1 MKLHSGRVDC
11 ILGGCGAFWAGAFF
25 ESIYIH
31 RESIEINGYTR
42 CTFKPGFRIL
52 YNWILGGCTVVW
64 ADLHPPQAYK
74 TSFWE
79 GVCGILELV
88 FGCPGLFLRPSS
100 FRVYTSLIHHCQTSN
115 CLMRSESSRLNEC
128 TGAHSSQGFV
138 YYTIEFWEGARWSG
152 RICIRPKHIKHH
164 SGRECVAF
172 WSLFSVALVFFFAP
186 ALIFHPGGSHRQISN
201 SLRPSEWFRFAIS
214 MGARVNIQARVSC
227 SH

>member
-1 MKLHSGRVDC
+1 M
-11 ILGGCGAFWAGAFF
+11 
-25 ESIYIH
+25 
-31 RESIEINGYTR
+31 
-42 CTFKPGFRIL
+42 
-52 YNWILGGCTVVW
+52 VW

-79 GVCGILELV
+79 GVCGILQLV

-172 WSLFSVALVFFFAP
+172 WSLFSVALVF
-186 ALIFHPGGSHRQISN
+186 
-201 SLRPSEWFRFAIS
+201 SLRPSSYLSPWWFTPSNLQLSKTIRMVPIRNLHGCKGEYSSQGFVQPLNP
-214 MGARVNIQARVSC
+214 GLNPC
-227 SH
+227 PWY

>member
-31 RESIEINGYTR
+31 REFIEIN
-42 CTFKPGFRIL
+42 
-52 YNWILGGCTVVW
+52 
-64 ADLHPPQAYK
+64 A
-74 TSFWE
+74 
-79 GVCGILELV
+79 
-88 FGCPGLFLRPSS
+88 
-100 FRVYTSLIHHCQTSN
+100 
-115 CLMRSESSRLNEC
+115 C
-128 TGAHSSQGFV
+128 TGEHSSQGFV

>member
-1 MKLHSGRVDC
+1 MKC
-11 ILGGCGAFWAGAFF
+11 AFWAGGSHKSAQNA
-25 ESIYIH
+25 
-31 RESIEINGYTR
+31 INY
-42 CTFKPGFRIL
+42 PQNAI
-52 YNWILGGCTVVW
+52 
-64 ADLHPPQAYK
+64 HPPRIPFSHRK
-74 TSFWE
+74 TIA
-79 GVCGILELV
+79 VLN
-88 FGCPGLFLRPSS
+88 PPAN
-100 FRVYTSLIHHCQTSN
+100 FRVCASLPRHCQTSN

-128 TGAHSSQGFV
+128 TSAHSSHGFV
-138 YYTIEFWEGARWSG
+138 YCTIEFWEGARWSG

-172 WSLFSVALVFFFAP
+172 CSLFSVALVFFFAP